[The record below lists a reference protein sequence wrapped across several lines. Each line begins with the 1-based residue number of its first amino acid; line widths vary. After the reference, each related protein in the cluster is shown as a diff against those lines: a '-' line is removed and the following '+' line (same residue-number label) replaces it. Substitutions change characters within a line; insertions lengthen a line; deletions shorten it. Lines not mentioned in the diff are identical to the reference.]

1 MRQRFI
7 ALILVCLFFGLVEDA
22 KTQSADNSR
31 RRAGASRPKIG
42 LVLKGGGALGF
53 AHVGVLKVLER
64 NNIPVD
70 LIAGTSM
77 GSIIGAAYASGAS
90 VEEMERVLS
99 ETDWEALFGEKVQRQ
114 NVDYRLKAGRNRE
127 IFGDTKFSFHGG
139 KFKMPR
145 GVVEGQNIRLTFQS
159 LFGNPPTPIDFDTLP
174 IPFRAVT
181 ADVETGE
188 VYVPARGDLVAA
200 VRASMSIPGAFS
212 PMEIDGRLLVDGGIA
227 NNLPVE
233 VALKMGADIL
243 IVVDL
248 QSDLA
253 KKDDLNSPLSISSQM
268 VSLLL
273 AQNSTAS
280 RKLVRPHDIVVEP
293 NVNGFTITDFAKGRD
308 LMAIGEKAAE
318 SVSKSLRRLS
328 VSGAEYDRYRAQR
341 SDRIQVPT
349 RIDFVRVNNRS
360 SVSDGKIT
368 DLVSTK
374 AGDPFEPQ
382 KIADDVQRVYQ
393 TGYFETVKY
402 SLVTDGEKS
411 GIEVNAKGKDWLS
424 QYVRLGV
431 SLEDDLDGNETFR
444 LGGAFRTDGVGPR
457 DSYLEAQ
464 GEIGKTPRFSLE
476 LFEPLW
482 AESRYFVAPKIS
494 IGRTSLDVYDGT
506 TTIAEYERTE
516 GLGTMA
522 FGRRIGTTGEAT
534 LGYTRGF
541 GDLSRHVG
549 DPTLP
554 DKKYDIGDL
563 FASVILDAADKPD
576 FPTSGYLFSLK
587 LNGAV
592 DVLGAPSD
600 FQEIVGNAALPLTSG
615 RNTIILR
622 NDFATTFGARPVER
636 FNSIGGFLGVS
647 GVAQNGLPAS
657 NYNTGGAVFFHRFS
671 EVQNPFFDLA
681 FFGGGTYELT
691 TIHTDNANFRD
702 YSLIQSGSVFVGADT
717 PLFPVYLGFGMA
729 NIGEHSVYLSIGR
742 IGRASR

>member
-1 MRQRFI
+1 MKKFLCCVSAW
-7 ALILVCLFFGLVEDA
+7 ALIAVTVS
-22 KTQSADNSR
+22 SALAEGNTR
-31 RRAGASRPKIG
+31 RHSGSSIRPKIG

-70 LIAGTSM
+70 MIAGTSM

-90 VEEMERVLS
+90 LDEMERVLS
-99 ETDWEALFGEKVQRQ
+99 ETDWDALFGEKVQRQ

-227 NNLPVE
+227 DNLPVD

-253 KKDDLNSPLSISSQM
+253 KKDDLTSPLSISSQM

-273 AQNSTAS
+273 AQNSAAS
-280 RKLVRPHDIVVEP
+280 RKLVRPQDVVVEP
-293 NVNGFTITDFAKGRD
+293 NVNGFAITDFAKGRD
-308 LMAIGEKAAE
+308 LMAIGERAAE
-318 SVSKSLRRLS
+318 AVVNSLKHLS
-328 VSGAEYDRYRAQR
+328 ISSSEYERYRAKR
-341 SDRIQVPT
+341 SDRVEVPT
-349 RIDFVRVNNRS
+349 RIDFIRLNNRS
-360 SVSDGKIT
+360 TVSDRKIR
-368 DLVSTK
+368 DLISTK
-374 AGDPFEPQ
+374 SGDSFEPQ
-382 KIADDVQRVYQ
+382 RIADDVQRVYQ

-402 SLVTDGEKS
+402 ALVKDGDKS
-411 GIEVNAKGKDWLS
+411 GVEVNAKGKDWLS
-424 QYVRLGV
+424 QYVRLGL

-444 LGGAFRTDGVGPR
+444 LGGAYRTDGVGPR
-457 DSYLEAQ
+457 DSYFEAQ
-464 GEIGKTPRFSLE
+464 GEIGKTPRLSFE

-482 AESRYFVAPKIS
+482 SESRYFYDPKFS
-494 IGRTSLDVYDGT
+494 IGRTSLNVNDGST
-506 TTIAEYERTE
+506 TVAEYERTE
-516 GLGTMA
+516 GLGTLA
-522 FGRRIGTTGEAT
+522 FGRRIGTSGEAS
-534 LGYTRGF
+534 LNYTRGF
-541 GDLSRHVG
+541 GDLSRRVG
-549 DPTLP
+549 DPSLAE
-554 DKKYDIGDL
+554 KKYDIGDL
-563 FASVILDAADKPD
+563 SFNLTLDAADKPD
-576 FPTSGYLFSLK
+576 FPTSGYLVSLK
-587 LNGAV
+587 LNSAV
-592 DVLGAPSD
+592 DALGAPSD
-600 FQEIVGNAALPLTSG
+600 FQEITGNLALPITAD
-615 RNTIILR
+615 RNTLILR
-622 NDFATTFGARPVER
+622 NEFSTTFGDRPVER
-636 FNSIGGFLGVS
+636 YYSLGGFLGVS
-647 GVAQNGLPAS
+647 GLAQNALPAS
-657 NYNTGGAVFFHRFS
+657 NYNVGSLVFFHRFS

-691 TIHTDNANFRD
+691 TLDNSGSPFRD
-702 YSLIQSGSVFVGADT
+702 YGLINSGSVLVGADT
-717 PLFPVYLGFGMA
+717 PLFPIYLSFGMA
-729 NIGEHSVYLSIGR
+729 SVGESSIYLSMGR
-742 IGRASR
+742 IGRPSR